1 MVAKPK
7 RGRGR
12 PRLIEDNLVNL
23 IDMAVRGEIHT
34 LAVERDVREGR
45 RKLPVTSR
53 SLRAVCRQL
62 AEGNKREAA
71 ALRAR
76 YYRAVR
82 QLDEEIERLAA
93 ALRADQRRK
102 S

>member
-12 PRLIEDNLVNL
+12 PRLIEDDLVNL

-34 LAVERDVREGR
+34 LAVARDVREGR

-53 SLRAVCRQL
+53 SQRAVCRQL
-62 AEGNKREAA
+62 AEGNKRKAA

-82 QLDEEIERLAA
+82 RLDEKHKRLAA
-93 ALRADQRRK
+93 ALRTELRRK